1 MNHLKSSFMKNYLR
15 KQVHRLLF
23 LAVLLQSL
31 ALTAQDDKRESRIF
45 ETGEFT
51 GLFLEGAFGVELI
64 QGNTHSLEV
73 RVSDSKAFDY
83 LKITNERGL
92 LHLHVDRKPFD
103 FSRITLYVTFET
115 LTSLRIFGSIK
126 LETHGYLDLN
136 HINLLVEGG
145 ARVKFQV
152 VASHI
157 SLENKGGVMV
167 ELLGVTESLNVRLAG
182 AGHINAG
189 ELKSRDVEFRVDGVG
204 TGRVFATHTLRAQIK
219 GAGKLRYRGD
229 PQVTQNIEGLGSVS
243 RDEG

>member
-1 MNHLKSSFMKNYLR
+1 
-15 KQVHRLLF
+15 
-23 LAVLLQSL
+23 
-31 ALTAQDDKRESRIF
+31 
-45 ETGEFT
+45 
-51 GLFLEGAFGVELI
+51 LEGAFGVELI